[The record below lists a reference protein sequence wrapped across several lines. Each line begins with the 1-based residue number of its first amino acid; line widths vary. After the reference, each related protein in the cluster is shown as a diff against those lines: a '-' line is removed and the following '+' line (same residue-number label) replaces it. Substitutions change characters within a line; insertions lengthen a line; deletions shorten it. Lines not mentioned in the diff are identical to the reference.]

1 MAEARMFVD
10 AMTKIRKDER
20 LREMPEIDVTLFLIG
35 GTRIVGTV
43 QRIDTNGKYVEML
56 MLSTNVVTHVD
67 LGSVTHAQFRLKR

>member
-35 GTRIVGTV
+35 GTRINGTI
-43 QRIDTNGKYVEML
+43 QRIDANGEYVEML
-56 MLSTNVVTHVD
+56 SSNIVTHVD
-67 LGSVTHAQFRLKR
+67 LGSVTHAQFRLKK